1 MPYLPE
7 KLDEICSSLMIDPSA
22 RKITAF
28 IACRK
33 NPDTKIY
40 ILSITH
46 IRETT
51 QGFIH
56 LFPHSHIKTPR
67 IECIQMSPASSDPS
81 CRKERSHRV
90 IDRFLYSGKRRMRP
104 VGTTKG
110 IHLITH
116 QGLVYLFQI
125 AGRNDTI
132 RIQDNHDLSFRIT
145 YPLIASQARA

>member
-56 LFPHSHIKTPR
+56 LFPHSHIKTPG
-67 IECIQMSPASSDPS
+67 IECI
-81 CRKERSHRV
+81 
-90 IDRFLYSGKRRMRP
+90 
-104 VGTTKG
+104 
-110 IHLITH
+110 
-116 QGLVYLFQI
+116 
-125 AGRNDTI
+125 
-132 RIQDNHDLSFRIT
+132 
-145 YPLIASQARA
+145 